1 MPPEPPHLTMQ
12 QLTQVEV
19 HSGSARYIAKHRLDG
34 RLNARNQARTS
45 SLCIDWTVDSMPE
58 IKLALYPGTL
68 PSIAWTADS
77 MPEMKLA
84 LVPSTLL
91 SIAWTVDSMPEIK
104 LALVP
109 GTLPSIA

>member
-1 MPPEPPHLTMQ
+1 MQ

-45 SLCIDWTVDSMPE
+45 SLCIDWT
-58 IKLALYPGTL
+58 
-68 PSIAWTADS
+68 ADS
-77 MPEMKLA
+77 MQEMKLA

-109 GTLPSIA
+109 GSLPSIA